1 MTLTRLGKYEI
12 VAKIGQG
19 GMGEVY
25 RAHDPILG
33 RDVAIKTMLSEPG
46 VEQEELRKRFI
57 REAQSAAR
65 LNHPNIVTVHDFG
78 EDQGRMYIAMELLEG
93 TDLKEVIL
101 GPQLSVE
108 AQLNL
113 MEQVCDGLAFAHAKD
128 VIHRDLK
135 PANIHVSAMRQVKI
149 MDFGLARVSSSNV
162 TRAGMI
168 LGTPN
173 YMAPE
178 QVKAEQVTARSDVFA
193 LGAVFYELL
202 SGRKSFDAD
211 SLAGVLYQ
219 VMQSQPE
226 PLEQVRP
233 ETPRALCEVVRRAME
248 KDPALRYGNAAELRE
263 ALRQA
268 RRSMGPVTMAGLPSA
283 AASGP
288 QTHAATP
295 SPTTMTRPTPAA
307 GSTRPRDALARAF
320 DAPTVQAEA
329 PDVTRAMPADGPP
342 TVGAPATVRPSSR
355 PQPPTLAVRDRPT
368 SSPPELHSAARSG
381 RRVGPQ
387 PPAQG
392 RSRAALV
399 AAGVVACLVVVA
411 LGLWLARARPSTSE
425 TPGTSAPPSVTSAP
439 ATVAMPP
446 ASVAP
451 GPSGAERARR
461 ALEERDY
468 RRAVSLAEGVL
479 ESEPTNEPARA
490 ALDRARKALRE
501 SDQAV
506 SNVRRGIDRRD
517 GAAASRALTGLIA
530 LDPGQPDIPSLTTA
544 LNGLLQA
551 QAEEL
556 RAASRP
562 RSAPAPAR
570 QAPVT
575 LPPPSLAPATTLLAP
590 RPAVATPPPVTAPP
604 PTQPPAPSPEKAVLK
619 TLSQYREACSRLDP
633 VAIRHLFP
641 LIKDD
646 ALKVFTKMER
656 YAVTFEDV
664 QVHLDDD
671 RHATVECVATY
682 EATPKNSSRVAS
694 RSQMRQTIRLE
705 KVDNA
710 WVIRAIE

>member
-12 VAKIGQG
+12 IAKIGQG

-93 TDLKEVIL
+93 ADLKEVIF

-108 AQLNL
+108 AQLSL

-135 PANIHVSAMRQVKI
+135 PANIHVSAVGQVKI

-178 QVKAEQVTARSDVFA
+178 QVKAEKVTARSDVFA

-202 SGRKSFDAD
+202 SGRKSFDAE

-233 ETPRALCEVVRRAME
+233 EAPRALCEVVRRAME
-248 KDPALRYGNAAELRE
+248 KEPSRRYADAAELRE
-263 ALRQA
+263 ALRLA
-268 RRSMGPVTMAGLPSA
+268 RRSMGPVTMAGV
-283 AASGP
+283 SGP
-288 QTHAATP
+288 PVASDSPAHPGTIAPATL
-295 SPTTMTRPTPAA
+295 TRPTPVGGA
-307 GSTRPRDALARAF
+307 SRPRDALARDFQA
-320 DAPTVQAEA
+320 DTLQAEVHDATQAA
-329 PDVTRAMPADGPP
+329 PSAGPP
-342 TVGAPATVRPSSR
+342 TVAEPTTVRPSS
-355 PQPPTLAVRDRPT
+355 PTQAPTVAVREVRPSSRGPRPT
-368 SSPPELHSAARSG
+368 TSG
-381 RRVGPQ
+381 RRVAPA
-387 PPAQG
+387 PPPRNRAG
-392 RSRAALV
+392 RV
-399 AAGVVACLVVVA
+399 AAGIGAVLCLVAV
-411 LGLWLARARPSTSE
+411 GWWLTRDHPSTAVG
-425 TPGTSAPPSVTSAP
+425 PGTSTPATAPPPTSIA
-439 ATVAMPP
+439 
-446 ASVAP
+446 

-461 ALEERDY
+461 ALLERDY
-468 RRAVSLAEGVL
+468 RRAVSLAESAL
-479 ESEPTNEPARA
+479 ESDSTSTSARDT
-490 ALDRARKALRE
+490 LDRARRALRE
-501 SDQAV
+501 SDQAA
-506 SNVRRGIDRRD
+506 SEVRRGIERRD
-517 GAAASRALTGLIA
+517 SEAASRALTGLVA
-530 LDPGQPDIPSLTTA
+530 MDPGRPDIPSLNSA
-544 LNGLLQA
+544 LNGLLRA

-556 RAASRP
+556 RRANERSRP
-562 RSAPAPAR
+562 TPAPPRPAPAT
-570 QAPVT
+570 V
-575 LPPPSLAPATTLLAP
+575 PPSLAPATTLPAP
-590 RPAVATPPPVTAPP
+590 RPPVTTPPPVTAPP
-604 PTQPPAPSPEKAVLK
+604 ATQPPPPSPETAIRK
-619 TLSQYREACSRLDP
+619 TLAQYREACHRLDP

-646 ALKVFTKMER
+646 ALKVFAKMER
-656 YAVTFEDV
+656 YEVTFEDV
-664 QVHLDDD
+664 EVHVEGD
-671 RHATVECVATY
+671 RRATVECVATY

>member
-1 MTLTRLGKYEI
+1 MTLARLGKYEI

-93 TDLKEVIL
+93 ADLKEVIF

-113 MEQVCDGLAFAHAKD
+113 MDQVCDGLAFAHSKD

-135 PANIHVSAMRQVKI
+135 PANIHVSPTRQVKI

-178 QVKAEQVTARSDVFA
+178 QVKAEKVTARSDVFA

-202 SGRKSFDAD
+202 SGRKSFDAE

-233 ETPRALCEVVRRAME
+233 EAPRALCEVVRRAME
-248 KDPALRYGNAAELRE
+248 KEPSRRYADAAELRE

-268 RRSMGPVTMAGLPSA
+268 RRSMGPVTMAGV
-283 AASGP
+283 SGP
-288 QTHAATP
+288 LVASDSPAHPGKIAPATL
-295 SPTTMTRPTPAA
+295 TRPTPVGGAPP
-307 GSTRPRDALARAF
+307 PRDALAREFQA
-320 DAPTVQAEA
+320 DTLQAEA
-329 PDVTRAMPADGPP
+329 HDATRAAPSAGPP
-342 TVGAPATVRPSSR
+342 TVAEPTTVRPSSP
-355 PQPPTLAVRDRPT
+355 PQPPTVAVRETRPSSPGPRPT
-368 SSPPELHSAARSG
+368 TSG
-381 RRVGPQ
+381 RRVVPAPQ
-387 PPAQG
+387 RRN
-392 RSRAALV
+392 RSRLLATGIGAVLCLV
-399 AAGVVACLVVVA
+399 AVGW
-411 LGLWLARARPSTSE
+411 WLTRDRASTAVG
-425 TPGTSAPPSVTSAP
+425 PGTSTPQPVTSTLTAPP
-439 ATVAMPP
+439 PP
-446 ASVAP
+446 TSVA

-468 RRAVSLAEGVL
+468 RRAVSLAESAL
-479 ESEPTNEPARA
+479 RSDSTSTSARDT
-490 ALDRARKALRE
+490 LDRARQALRE
-501 SDQAV
+501 GDQAA
-506 SNVRRGIDRRD
+506 SEVRRGIERRD
-517 GAAASRALTGLIA
+517 SEAASRALTGLVA
-530 LDPGQPDIPSLTTA
+530 MDPGYPDIPSLTNA
-544 LNGLLQA
+544 LNGLLRA

-556 RAASRP
+556 RRAHERP
-562 RSAPAPAR
+562 RPTPAPPRPAPAT
-570 QAPVT
+570 V
-575 LPPPSLAPATTLLAP
+575 PPSLAPATTLPAP
-590 RPAVATPPPVTAPP
+590 RPPVTTPPPVTAPP
-604 PTQPPAPSPEKAVLK
+604 ATQPPPPSPETAIRK
-619 TLSQYREACSRLDP
+619 TLAQYREACHRLDP

-646 ALKVFTKMER
+646 ALKVFAKMER
-656 YAVTFEDV
+656 YEVTFEDV
-664 QVHLDDD
+664 EVHVEGD